1 MIKYIKLNIIYYL
14 KKLINIIILKIMDQM
29 GKSTKNELKIIVV
42 GSSGTGK
49 TSFVNK
55 WVKDTFDESYKAT
68 IVSEFSYKIYDY
80 KDKSYK
86 IQLWDLAG
94 MDQNICITKIF
105 SKDSHGCIVLSDITD
120 EKTLNECIKWKN
132 TVDETTKFLDGTI
145 LPSILIRNKIDLL
158 ENEDNNDDEAQMKE
172 FCEAHKFLRYFK
184 TSAKT
189 GTNIEEAMNFLI
201 STIIDKIDN
210 LVKSGK
216 NPFEKDRESL
226 VLDNNKHKENNKEN
240 NAGGC
245 C

>member
-1 MIKYIKLNIIYYL
+1 ME
-14 KKLINIIILKIMDQM
+14 QM

-42 GSSGTGK
+42 GNSGTGK

-55 WVKDTFDESYKAT
+55 WIKNSFDENYKAT

-120 EKTLNECIKWKN
+120 KKTLEISIKWKN
-132 TVDETTKFLDGTI
+132 TVDETARFLDGSNIPAI
-145 LPSILIRNKIDLL
+145 LVRNKIDLL
-158 ENEDNNDDEAQMKE
+158 ENEDNNDDEEEMKE
-172 FCEAHKFLRYFK
+172 FCEKNKFLRCFK

-189 GTNIEEAMNFLI
+189 GINIDESMNFLI
-201 STIIDKIDN
+201 SSIIDKMAALTQN
-210 LVKSGK
+210 GN
-216 NPFEKDRESL
+216 NPFEKPRESL
-226 VLDNNKHKENNKEN
+226 VLQSKKHTESNKDNNSM
-240 NAGGC
+240 GC

>member
-1 MIKYIKLNIIYYL
+1 ME
-14 KKLINIIILKIMDQM
+14 QM

-42 GSSGTGK
+42 GTSGTGK

-55 WVKDTFDESYKAT
+55 WIKDSFDENYKAT
-68 IVSEFSYKIYDY
+68 IVSEFSYKIIDY

-105 SKDSHGCIVLSDITD
+105 AKDSHGCIVLSDITN

-132 TVDETTKFLDGTI
+132 TVDENTKFLDGTNI
-145 LPSILIRNKIDLL
+145 PSILIRNKIDLL
-158 ENEDNNDDEAQMKE
+158 ENEDNNDDEEQMKE
-172 FCEAHKFLRYFK
+172 FCEKNSFLGSFK

-201 STIIDKIDN
+201 HAIIDKMEK
-210 LVKSGK
+210 LAESGN
-216 NPFEKDRESL
+216 NPFEKDRKSL
-226 VLDNNKHKENNKEN
+226 VLEPKKHAENAKENSGM
-240 NAGGC
+240 GGC